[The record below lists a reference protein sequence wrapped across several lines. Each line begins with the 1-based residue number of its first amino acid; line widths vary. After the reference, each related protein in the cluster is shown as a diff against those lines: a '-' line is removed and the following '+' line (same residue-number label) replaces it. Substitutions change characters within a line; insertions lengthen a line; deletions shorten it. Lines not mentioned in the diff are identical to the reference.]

1 MPRGTKSR
9 ICQKSVKVNKK
20 NSIIPHIIIALALS
34 LVINFSYLLVP
45 MITDQGINKHNIS
58 AEKSEHSVGVLYVSD
73 DLHGYIVCD
82 CAQRDSTYVSAW
94 QVRTFKLQEGD
105 TLKFTKRE
113 PRPMPEFESRRTH
126 PRLEEVVMR
135 NGEAFDLDVIYDRPS
150 RTAEF
155 IWQIVYYA
163 LLSFVLI
170 QIFVTQRNRAKS
182 VVGFYIRAVLMAVAV
197 SAVAIYFAPVMA
209 FKDGVMRIAFFFD
222 VPPRDNIYLVVLTK
236 TLFMLV
242 VSALYS
248 YIYTL
253 MQQRQR
259 IVVENERLKTENL
272 STRYNMLVG
281 QINPHFFF
289 NSLNSLAMLVREH
302 DEKRALEY
310 IDQLSY
316 TFRYIIQ
323 NGQSEVTTLRDEI
336 EFARAYIY
344 LFKIRYADK
353 LFFDIAIDPEYE
365 SWQLPALSL
374 QPLIGNAV
382 KHNSITTKK
391 PLHVSIRTRDG
402 VLEIENPKQPKLDV
416 EPSTGIG
423 LKNLQSRWEIVAGES
438 IEIVEDDSRFLV
450 RLPLKQP
457 KK

>member
-1 MPRGTKSR
+1 MKFRS
-9 ICQKSVKVNKK
+9 
-20 NSIIPHIIIALALS
+20 SILPHIVIALALS

-45 MITDQGINKHNIS
+45 IITDQGVDNRGVDIEE
-58 AEKSEHSVGVLYVSD
+58 AEHSEGVLRLSND
-73 DLHGYIVCD
+73 MHGYIICD
-82 CAQRDSTYVSAW
+82 CELRDSTYVTAW
-94 QVRTFKLQEGD
+94 QVRTMKLQQGD
-105 TLKFTKRE
+105 KLVFTV
-113 PRPMPEFESRRTH
+113 RPPQNLPDEVKGAH
-126 PRLEEVVMR
+126 PRLDRVVQR
-135 NGEAFDLDVIYDRPS
+135 NGEKFDLDMIYDRPS
-150 RTAEF
+150 RTVEF
-155 IWQIVYYA
+155 VWQITYYA
-163 LLSFVLI
+163 ILSFLLI
-170 QIFVTQRNRAKS
+170 CIFVYMRDRSRS
-182 VVGFYIRAVLMAVAV
+182 VALCLLYAVVLALALT
-197 SAVAIYFAPVMA
+197 AVAIYFAPVVA
-209 FKDGVMRIAFFFD
+209 FKEGVMRMGFFFESS
-222 VPPRDNIYLVVLTK
+222 PRDHVYLVVLTK
-236 TLFMLV
+236 ASFMLV
-242 VSALYS
+242 VTALYS

-253 MQQRQR
+253 MHERQK

-289 NSLNSLAMLVREH
+289 NSLNSLAMLVREK
-302 DEKRALEY
+302 DEERALEY

-323 NGQSEVTTLRDEI
+323 NGQSELTTLRDEI

-353 LFFDIAIDPEYE
+353 LFFDVEIDPKYE

-391 PLHVSIRTRDG
+391 PLRVSIRTVDG

-423 LKNLQSRWEIVAGES
+423 LNNLRSRWEIVTHQH
-438 IEIVEDDSRFLV
+438 IEIIDDESRFLV
-450 RLPLKQP
+450 RLPLIQP
-457 KK
+457 KA

>member
-1 MPRGTKSR
+1 MKFRS
-9 ICQKSVKVNKK
+9 
-20 NSIIPHIIIALALS
+20 SILPHIVIALALS

-45 MITDQGINKHNIS
+45 IITDQGVDNQGVDIEE
-58 AEKSEHSVGVLYVSD
+58 AEHSEGVLHLSND
-73 DLHGYIVCD
+73 MHGYIVCD
-82 CAQRDSTYVSAW
+82 CELRDSIYVTAW
-94 QVRTFKLQEGD
+94 QVRTMKLQQGD
-105 TLKFTKRE
+105 RLTFTV
-113 PRPMPEFESRRTH
+113 RPPQNLPDEVKGAH
-126 PRLEEVVMR
+126 PRLDRVVQR
-135 NGEAFDLDVIYDRPS
+135 NGEKFDLDMIYDRPS
-150 RTAEF
+150 RTVEF
-155 IWQIVYYA
+155 VWQITYYA
-163 LLSFVLI
+163 ILSFLLI
-170 QIFVTQRNRAKS
+170 CIFVFMRDRSRS
-182 VVGFYIRAVLMAVAV
+182 VALYLLYAVVLALALT
-197 SAVAIYFAPVMA
+197 ALAIYFAPVVA
-209 FKDGVMRIAFFFD
+209 FKEGVMRLTFFFD

-236 TLFMLV
+236 ASFMLV
-242 VSALYS
+242 VTALYS

-253 MQQRQR
+253 MHERQK

-289 NSLNSLAMLVREH
+289 NSLNSLAMLVREK
-302 DEKRALEY
+302 DEERALEY

-323 NGQSEVTTLRDEI
+323 NGQSELTTLRDEI

-353 LFFDIAIDPEYE
+353 LFFDIEIDPKYE

-391 PLHVSIRTRDG
+391 PLRVSIRTVDG

-423 LKNLQSRWEIVAGES
+423 LDNLRSRWEIVVHQH
-438 IEIVEDDSRFLV
+438 IEIVEDESRFLV
-450 RLPLKQP
+450 RLPLTQNKA
-457 KK
+457 